1 MKKLLKLI
9 TIIFFFFINYSFSS
23 EKIVY
28 LDLDYLIS
36 NSNKGKQIL
45 LDLEKIDKENL
56 KIIKSQEK
64 ILKGE
69 EQSLLKKKNIISEE
83 AYNKEIQEI
92 KKKINLFRS
101 EKNQLANN
109 LKTERKKKINEFL
122 KVVDKIL
129 SEYVENNSIDI
140 VLNKKDILMGK
151 NSYNITDEIL
161 KKVDEID

>member
-101 EKNQLANN
+101 EKNQLTNN
-109 LKTERKKKINEFL
+109 
-122 KVVDKIL
+122 
-129 SEYVENNSIDI
+129 
-140 VLNKKDILMGK
+140 
-151 NSYNITDEIL
+151 
-161 KKVDEID
+161 